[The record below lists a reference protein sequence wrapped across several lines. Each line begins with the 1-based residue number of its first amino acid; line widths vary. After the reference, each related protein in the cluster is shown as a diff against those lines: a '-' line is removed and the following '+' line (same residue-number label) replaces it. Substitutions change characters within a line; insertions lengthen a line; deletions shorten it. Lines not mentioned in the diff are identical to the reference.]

1 MDNLGWVAET
11 RPKPRAG
18 NPGGRGPGQAVDVYC
33 MDNQIAPRGAKQ
45 QCGSHVRVAPGTG
58 DGEPGAEAMRR
69 REGPAGAGGR
79 GAPADAGRKERRIG
93 KDFTGQL
100 GRLAI
105 LWGDIEGL
113 VRTLELMKGDGLTYR
128 AKSDG
133 ELKAEYRAEDWRP
146 FEKASQ
152 GRAAAPDV
160 DGAADP
166 DAEGRPRLRAAR
178 RGDQVGKRAGRAGR
192 DHARGRARHDLRA
205 GRFNVETHADVS
217 PEGRHV
223 EPRRQGGTGGPV
235 ALTTDGLRRAGD
247 DLAGYVYDLRLFRT
261 VFQVKAGDE
270 IRMQVAGGQPA
281 LNERPAL
288 SMRTCSRTRR
298 MLWATTVGWP
308 CDWANS
314 VWRSRCSTRR

>member
-1 MDNLGWVAET
+1 
-11 RPKPRAG
+11 
-18 NPGGRGPGQAVDVYC
+18 
-33 MDNQIAPRGAKQ
+33 
-45 QCGSHVRVAPGTG
+45 
-58 DGEPGAEAMRR
+58 MRR
-69 REGPAGAGGR
+69 REGPVGAGGR

-105 LWGDIEGL
+105 LWSDIEGL

-128 AKSDG
+128 AKSGG

-152 GRAAAPDV
+152 GRAAAPGV

-178 RGDQVGKRAGRAGR
+178 RGDQVGKRAGGAGR

-205 GRFNVETHADVS
+205 GRFFA
-217 PEGRHV
+217 
-223 EPRRQGGTGGPV
+223 QGGLMSRPMQTLVPKADMSNHEGKAGPV

-247 DLAGYVYDLRLFRT
+247 NLAGCVYDLRLFRT
-261 VFQVKAGDE
+261 VFQVKEGDE